1 VLRSFLLCAALAPAP
16 TAQQA
21 YADAYAFAERE
32 PRTQIERTIH
42 DLLPCLVKVHGASGL
57 ATVQPY
63 GTGVLVSAE
72 GHVLTLDQVMIQ
84 EGQTSVVLYDGSVYP
99 AELMPAE
106 NTLGVRMLKIDCKRK
121 LRFLPVP
128 PTDGPDDAQADAV
141 TAGTFVVS
149 IGNCF
154 RLAEFAEKLSVT
166 FGVLVAKA
174 RTGLRYRLQDVDYD
188 GELWIT
194 DASNN
199 PGHGGGGL
207 FTVAGRWIGLNA
219 KLATSRETNADISP
233 AIPVADLV
241 PYIERWTLGKVVATE
256 EVAMNGA
263 PPHHGIKLFDHGGGQ
278 TSPPAYVER
287 VEAGSPAAK
296 AGLKTDDLI
305 VRIDEHAIRTCRRFG
320 EVIAKLK
327 PGATVAVTYKR
338 GTKVAKTD
346 LTLEQGK

>member
-1 VLRSFLLCAALAPAP
+1 MAPA
-16 TAQQA
+16 AQQA

-32 PRTQIERTIH
+32 PRTQVERTIH
-42 DLLPCLVKVHGASGL
+42 DLLPCVVKVHGASGL

-84 EGQTSVVLYDGSVYP
+84 EGQTSVVLYDGSVHP

-106 NTLGVRMLKIDCKRK
+106 NTLGVRMLKIDCGRK
-121 LRFLPVP
+121 LRFLAAPK
-128 PTDGPDDAQADAV
+128 ADATDQPV
-141 TAGTFVVS
+141 AAGTFVLSV
-149 IGNCF
+149 GNCF

-174 RTGLRYRLQDVDYD
+174 KTGLRYRLQDVDYD
-188 GELWIT
+188 GALWIT

-207 FTVAGRWIGLNA
+207 FTVDGRWLGLNA
-219 KLATSRETNADISP
+219 RLATSRETNSDISA
-233 AIPVADLV
+233 AIPAEDLV
-241 PYIERWTLGKVVATE
+241 PYIERWTLGKVVAKDE
-256 EVAMNGA
+256 AQQASA

-278 TSPPAYVER
+278 TSPPAYIER
-287 VEAGSPAAK
+287 VEADSPAAR

-305 VRIDEHAIRTCRRFG
+305 VRIDEHAVRTCRRFG

-327 PGATVAVTYKR
+327 AGQTVAVTYKR
-338 GTKVAKTD
+338 GAKVGKAD
-346 LTLEQGK
+346 LTLEPSK